1 MGKTPSESVNNL
13 LTHTP
18 FIDQFVYCCVDNCS
32 SHFNQSLVYNL
43 LMLFPVTSFAQS
55 HVVLTSHRRA
65 LRQAEIK
72 HAARRVQL
80 EVSTLSFA
88 VSAPNLRPVS
98 RFLDGTCVLK
108 FMSPD

>member
-43 LMLFPVTSFAQS
+43 FMLFPVTSFAQS

-88 VSAPNLRPVS
+88 VSAPNCDPSLGFWMEHV
-98 RFLDGTCVLK
+98 FLN
-108 FMSPD
+108 S